1 MEFNQVKT
9 VAIIGAGIAGLSA
22 ARSMIALGL
31 DCKVFERNPV
41 LGGVWSDGY
50 LNFGAQVQKE
60 LYEFPDWPLPEGTPD
75 FTPGPTIEK
84 YLAEFSDHF
93 GITPHIEFN
102 TKVTNIT
109 EGNSPKTGWIIES
122 ICNNKEKKETF
133 DLVVVCIGLY
143 SNVPNIIEFPDKELF
158 SGSVIHNSKLKSPEQ
173 LKGKRVA
180 VVGFGKSAT
189 DAALEAAGV
198 ASETHIIIRTPH
210 WPIPQ
215 KLAGILPFKWGMLHR
230 MSSTLIPPYQYTTST
245 EKVVHGLGRPLVW
258 FYWRLVEILLYF
270 QCQLGSRFGS
280 RVGLAP
286 DKPIEIDAFGESAMI
301 PKTAFYKRAR
311 EGDINLHKT
320 TLEKYTPTGVKL
332 ADGSL
337 IDLDLVILATGW
349 KTDYSFISP
358 DVWKRLEPEDDGF
371 YLYRHMLHPNTPGLA
386 FIGRASSISSI
397 LTYCLQAHWLGE
409 LINGNVSLPTIGSM
423 KTNINEM
430 KVWKR
435 SWMPYSAARS
445 ARLIVHTQ
453 HYHDE
458 LLRDFDANP
467 LRKTGPFAPLK
478 ELIAPYEA
486 KDYSSLF
493 SGSK

>member
-9 VAIIGAGIAGLSA
+9 VAIIGAGVAGLSA

-31 DCKVFERNPV
+31 DCKIFERNPV

-50 LNFGAQVQKE
+50 LNFGAQVQRE

-75 FTPGPTIEK
+75 FTPGPIIEK

-102 TKVTNIT
+102 TKVTNIA
-109 EGNSPKTGWIIES
+109 EGKSPKTGWIIES
-122 ICNNKEKKETF
+122 TCNNKEKTETF

-143 SNVPNIIEFPDKELF
+143 SNVPNIVEFPDKKIF
-158 SGSVIHNSKLKSPEQ
+158 SGSVIHNSKLKSIEQ

-198 ASETHIIIRTPH
+198 ASKTHIIFRTPH
-210 WPIPQ
+210 WPVPQ

-230 MSSTLIPPYQYTTST
+230 MSSTLIPPYQYKTAT
-245 EKVVHGLGRPLVW
+245 EKIIHGLGRPLVW
-258 FYWRLVEILLYF
+258 FYWRLVETLLYF

-286 DKPIEIDAFGESAMI
+286 DKPIEIDAFGESTMI
-301 PKTAFYKRAR
+301 PKAAFYKRAR
-311 EGDINLHKT
+311 KGDINLHKT
-320 TLEKYTPTGVKL
+320 TVEKYTPTGVKL
-332 ADGSL
+332 ADGTS

-358 DVWKRLEPEDDGF
+358 DVWKHLEPENDGF
-371 YLYRHMLHPNTPGLA
+371 YLYRHILHPNTPGLV

-397 LTYCLQAHWLGE
+397 LTYSLQAHWLGE
-409 LINGNVSLPTIGSM
+409 LIKGRVSLPEIGEM
-423 KTNINEM
+423 KANINEM
-430 KVWKR
+430 KAWKR
-435 SWMPYSAARS
+435 AWMPFSAARS

-467 LRKTGPFAPLK
+467 LRKTGAFAPLK
-478 ELIAPYEA
+478 ELLAPYDA

-493 SGSK
+493 SG